1 MQTYTPDILIP
12 RVARLGEGPV
22 WDDAGQTLY
31 YTDIL
36 SDVLYVCP
44 QSGDG
49 AAIELNQHLGCF
61 ALRQGGGF
69 VLGMSAGIYLRSP
82 EGRMEK
88 LPRPEWNALVRA
100 NDGKCDPA
108 GRFWCGTSD
117 EVEGVCEGGLY
128 VITPEGRCA
137 RLLSGLRCANGL
149 AFAGDTVYFIDSP
162 SRCVMRYTFDS
173 EALALHDGT
182 PVIAIDP
189 AHGLPDGMTMDE
201 EGMLWVAHW
210 GGGFVGR
217 YDPRSGALLARVEVP
232 ASQTTS
238 CCFGGR
244 DGRTLFITTAAVGKE
259 HEPHAGKVFAV
270 ELPVG
275 GKGAWRFGDGL
286 QRRLLP

>member
-1 MQTYTPDILIP
+1 MQIYTPDILIP
-12 RVARLGEGPV
+12 RIARLGEGPV

-36 SDVLYVCP
+36 SDVLYACP
-44 QSGDG
+44 QEGG
-49 AAIELNQHLGCF
+49 CTAIELNQHLGCF
-61 ALRQGGGF
+61 ALRQQGGF

-88 LPRPEWNALVRA
+88 LPRPEWSAQVRA

-117 EVEGVCEGGLY
+117 ELEGACEGGLY

-173 EALALHDGT
+173 DALALHDGT

-238 CCFGGR
+238 CCFGGIG
-244 DGRTLFITTAAVGKE
+244 GRTLFITTAAVGKE
-259 HEPHAGKVFAV
+259 NEPHAGKVFAV

-275 GKGAWRFGDGL
+275 GAASPRFGDGL
-286 QRRLLP
+286 RTISV